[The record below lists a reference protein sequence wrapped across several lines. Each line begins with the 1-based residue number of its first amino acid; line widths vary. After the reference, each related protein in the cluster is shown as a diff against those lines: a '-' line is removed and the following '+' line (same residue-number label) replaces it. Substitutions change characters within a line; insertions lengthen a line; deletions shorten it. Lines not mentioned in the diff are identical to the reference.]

1 MLEINQRQEELVAE
15 VVLEA
20 QDQLLLTQ
28 LTVDLVVLEHHHK
41 LQVQTL
47 HTLLVEKQVINQEQ
61 TQQPQLT

>member
-15 VVLEA
+15 VVLEV

-28 LTVDLVVLEHHHK
+28 HTVDLVVLEHHHK

-47 HTLLVEKQVINQEQ
+47 HILLVEKQVINQEQ
-61 TQQPQLT
+61 TQQLQLT